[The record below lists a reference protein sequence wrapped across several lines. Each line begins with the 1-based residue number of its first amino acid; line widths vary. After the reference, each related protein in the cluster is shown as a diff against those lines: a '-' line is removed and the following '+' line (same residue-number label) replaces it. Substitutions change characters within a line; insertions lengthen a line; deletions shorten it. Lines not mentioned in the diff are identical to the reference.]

1 MAGRVFPQ
9 EKNMDLKSI
18 QVNESNSVTRMAKR
32 GVDMQI
38 DYFGRQFLDA
48 LSTWRGFSG

>member
-1 MAGRVFPQ
+1 MGTRVFPQ

-32 GVDMQI
+32 GVEI

>member
-1 MAGRVFPQ
+1 MAARVFPQ

-38 DYFGRQFLDA
+38 LANYFGRQFLDA
-48 LSTWRGFSG
+48 LST